1 MSPAIYRAAPPRV
14 GRTILLEHSVKD
26 QIHAQNQIVIIEFV
40 PYLDCALIAAS
51 IADFNRFCALS

>member
-1 MSPAIYRAAPPRV
+1 
-14 GRTILLEHSVKD
+14 
-26 QIHAQNQIVIIEFV
+26 VIIEFV